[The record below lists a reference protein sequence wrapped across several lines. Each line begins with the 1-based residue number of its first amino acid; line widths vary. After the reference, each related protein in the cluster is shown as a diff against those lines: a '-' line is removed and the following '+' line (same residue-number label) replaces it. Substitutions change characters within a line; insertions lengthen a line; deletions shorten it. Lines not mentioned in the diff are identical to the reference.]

1 MASLVVVALVM
12 TVAGVVVGAL
22 VAISFAIN
30 RGYRVTSLIWQRP
43 DESAK
48 SDRSLVDS
56 SRRG

>member
-12 TVAGVVVGAL
+12 TVAGVVVGVL

-30 RGYRVTSLIWQRP
+30 RGDRVRSLIWQRP
-43 DESAK
+43 DEPAQ